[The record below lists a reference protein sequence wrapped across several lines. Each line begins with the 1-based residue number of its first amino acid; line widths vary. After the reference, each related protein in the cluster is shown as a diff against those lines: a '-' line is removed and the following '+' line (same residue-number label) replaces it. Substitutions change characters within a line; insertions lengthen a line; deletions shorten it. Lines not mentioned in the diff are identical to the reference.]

1 MLAAGFGSNPNV
13 ATFIFTIGNILFPG
27 IAFDTMKELISSG
40 TGGQM
45 KKIIKIIIC
54 CLGCCGDMV

>member
-13 ATFIFTIGNILFPG
+13 ATFIFTIGNILFSG

-40 TGGQM
+40 TGGEM
-45 KKIIKIIIC
+45 KKIIIC
-54 CLGCCGDMV
+54 CLGCCGDIV